1 MIVSWNWLKQY
12 VRLDM
17 PLENLEH
24 RLMMSGLNHEGT
36 AEVAGDLA
44 IDLEVTS
51 NRPDCLGHMGV
62 AREVAVLFGHE
73 LQVPPAVPAESGPAV
88 GDFVDVR
95 IDCPDLCSRY
105 SARVIRG
112 VSVGPSPRWMARRLE
127 AIGLTPINNVVDIS
141 NYVLMECGQP
151 LHTFDYGKL
160 EGRQIVVREPKPKE
174 TIEAI
179 DHKTY
184 ELEPGMCIIAD
195 AENPVAI
202 GGVMGGASTEI
213 SVATTDILVEA
224 AEFDP
229 VSIRTTARRLN
240 LHSDSSYRFERR
252 VDPEGIDWA
261 SRRCCQL
268 ILDLAGGELCR
279 GVVDVGQKPRPRQP
293 VVLRLSQ
300 LERVLGIKI
309 PAEEVRR
316 ILVTLGN
323 RETAADAGRVEVV
336 PPSWRRD
343 LTREIDLVEEVG
355 RIHGY
360 DAIPE
365 DVGVPMVAS
374 TRRREDRV
382 VEKVRGVLTACG
394 MDEAMTISVLDQ
406 RADETFNLWSDQ
418 PAIVSLAPVL
428 RGADRLRRSLLP
440 SLLMARRTNEALSN
454 DVIELFEIARAYLPR
469 GKKLPDEQVMLGM
482 TSGRSFVEV
491 KGIIE
496 VVVEA
501 LNPNAALEATTT
513 DDPMLEPGGSCRLER
528 NGETV
533 GFVGSVTPEGLNR
546 FQLRGPTTVAEIR
559 MDALVALAEL
569 VPQHQPL
576 PEYPAIT
583 RDLNFVV
590 SESVRWADLAS
601 TVRAACR
608 DYFENLAYVDTYRD
622 PERLGEGMKSL
633 LMTLSLRWDAGT
645 LTNQEADRVRD
656 EIVAA
661 CKRKHSA
668 ELRA

>member
-17 PLENLEH
+17 PIAELEH

-51 NRPDCLGHMGV
+51 NRPDCLGHLGV
-62 AREVAVLFGHE
+62 AREVAVLYDQQ
-73 LQVPPAVPAESGPAV
+73 LQLPPAEPPEGATPVEDCV
-88 GDFVDVR
+88 GVR
-95 IDCPDLCSRY
+95 IDCPELCLRY

-112 VSVGPSPRWMARRLE
+112 VKIGPSPRWMTRRLE
-127 AIGLTPINNVVDIS
+127 TLGLTPINNVVDIS

-160 EGRQIVVREPKPKE
+160 RGQQIIVREPRSKE

-184 ELEPGMCIIAD
+184 PLEPGMCVIAD
-195 AENPVAI
+195 AENAVAI
-202 GGVMGGASTEI
+202 GGVMGGAGTEI
-213 SVATTDILVEA
+213 ADTTTDILIEA

-229 VSIRTTARRLN
+229 VSIRNTARRLN

-252 VDPEGIDWA
+252 VDPAGIDWA

-268 ILDLAGGELCR
+268 ILELAGGELCR
-279 GVVDVGQKPRPRQP
+279 GAVDVGRQSAPRQP
-293 VVLRLSQ
+293 IVLRLSQ
-300 LERVLGIKI
+300 LKRVLGIEI
-309 PAEEVRR
+309 PASEVRR
-316 ILVTLGN
+316 ILAVLGN
-323 RETAADAGRVEVV
+323 QETRADAAEVEVI

-355 RIHGY
+355 RLHGY

-382 VEKVRGVLTACG
+382 IEKVRGVLTACG
-394 MDEAMTISVLDQ
+394 IDEAMTISVVDEA
-406 RADETFNLWSDQ
+406 ADTAASLWSKE
-418 PAIVSLAPVL
+418 PAIRSLAPVL
-428 RGADRLRRSLLP
+428 RGADRLRRSLIP
-440 SLLMARRTNEALSN
+440 SLLMARRTNEALAN
-454 DVIELFEIARAYLPR
+454 DVIELFEIARVYLPR
-469 GKKLPDEQVMLGM
+469 GKKLPDEQTMLSI
-482 TSGRSFVEV
+482 TSGRGFLEL
-491 KGIIE
+491 KG
-496 VVVEA
+496 VVEA
-501 LNPNAALEATTT
+501 VLAALNPAAELQAATV
-513 DDPMLEPGGSCRLER
+513 DDPLLDPMASCRLEL
-528 NGETV
+528 GGHTV
-533 GFVGSVTPEGLNR
+533 GYVGSVRPEALKQ
-546 FQLRGPTTVAEIR
+546 FELRGPTTVAEVK
-559 MDALVALAEL
+559 MSALVEAADL
-569 VPQHQPL
+569 VPQYKPL

-583 RDLNFVV
+583 RDLNLVV
-590 SESVRWADLAS
+590 DESVRWADVAA
-601 TVRAACR
+601 TVRTNCP
-608 DYFENLAYVDTYRD
+608 DYFESLTYADTYRD
-622 PERLGEGMKSL
+622 PERLGAGKKSL
-633 LMTLSLRWDAGT
+633 LMTLSLRWPEGT

-661 CKRKHSA
+661 CGKAHGA